1 MRKTKIVATI
11 GPASEKPEVLRLLI
25 EAGMDVARL
34 NFAHGTYE
42 EHRARII
49 NTRRIA
55 SELGKPVAI
64 LQDLP
69 GPKLRIGELASE
81 EGLVL
86 EEGAIVNLVSA
97 EKAEKD
103 IPIPIPPIFSA
114 LKEGDRVLLADGNIQ
129 LAVLKPGKETIECQ
143 VIVGGTLLSHQGIN
157 LPGVSLPISSITE
170 EDIKHLN
177 FGMDMEVDWV
187 ALSFVKSAKDI
198 KRLRQLMLRR
208 GNYIPIV
215 AKMEKQEAVQ
225 NMEEICREADGV
237 MVARGDL
244 GLEIPLEE
252 VPAQQKNII
261 RLANKL
267 GKPCIVATQM
277 LESMVHNPRPT
288 RAEVTDVANA
298 ILDGADAV
306 MLSEE
311 TTIGKYPVEAVKI
324 MHRIAERT
332 ERFIEQR
339 NFFAQRLS
347 EKVENTTDAIAIS
360 ACQIAEHLSARAIIT
375 VTSSGYTAR
384 MVSRYR
390 PSIPIIAVTPEEKTL
405 RRLPLVWGIYPC
417 FRPYYESTDEML
429 SKSIEAARET
439 ELVRD
444 GDVVVLTGGVP
455 IKVPGTTNLLKV
467 HIIARTLATGKGFGE
482 GTITGVLKWLK
493 KEGQVVKGF
502 IVAVERIEEKLLP
515 FLKEAKAILTR
526 EEGIRPYLLL
536 NKAEIDVPLLTGID
550 VGEEVLK
557 DGMVLTIDVDKG
569 IVLEG
574 ETQVV

>member
-42 EHRARII
+42 EHRERIK

-55 SELGKPVAI
+55 SEFGKPVAI

-86 EEGAIVNLVSA
+86 EEGAIVNLILA

-114 LKEGDRVLLADGNIQ
+114 LKEGNRVLLADGNIQ
-129 LAVLKPGKETIECQ
+129 LEVLKPGKERIECQ
-143 VIVGGTLLSHQGIN
+143 VIAGGTLLSHQGIN

-177 FGMDMEVDWV
+177 FGIDMGVDWV
-187 ALSFVKSAKDI
+187 ALSFVRSAKDI

-208 GNYIPIV
+208 GDYIPII
-215 AKMEKQEAVQ
+215 AKIEKQEAVQ
-225 NMEEICREADGV
+225 NIEEICREADGI

-277 LESMVHNPRPT
+277 LESMVRNPRPT

-347 EKVENTTDAIAIS
+347 EKVESTTDAIAIS
-360 ACQIAEHLSARAIIT
+360 ACQIAENLSAKAIIT

-390 PSIPIIAVTPEEKTL
+390 PSIPIIAITPEQKTL
-405 RRLPLVWGIYPC
+405 RRLPLVWGVYPC

-429 SKSIEAARET
+429 SNSIEAAKESG
-439 ELVRD
+439 LVKD

-467 HIIARTLATGKGFGE
+467 HMIARTLATGKGFGE

-493 KEGQVVKGF
+493 KEGQLVKGY
-502 IVAVERIEEKLLP
+502 IVAVEKVEEKLLP
-515 FLKEAKAILTR
+515 YLKEAKAILTR
-526 EEGIRPYLLL
+526 EEGVQPYLLL
-536 NKAEIDVPLLTGID
+536 TKAEIDVPLLTGID

-557 DGMVLTIDVDKG
+557 EGMVLTVDVDKG
-569 IVLEG
+569 VVLEG